1 MTLMRSQLLALLLL
15 IKERPLFDT
24 KVNRFRVL
32 KSSSSHS
39 LKSIHLYNSLSISL
53 CSVYELQRAKMEM
66 KLVPCLVVS
75 ILILCNVTRVR
86 SDASNNRYKVGDDV
100 PLYVNKVGPFHNPR

>member
-1 MTLMRSQLLALLLL
+1 
-15 IKERPLFDT
+15 
-24 KVNRFRVL
+24 
-32 KSSSSHS
+32 
-39 LKSIHLYNSLSISL
+39 
-53 CSVYELQRAKMEM
+53 MEM

-86 SDASNNRYKVGDDV
+86 SDASTNRYKVGDDV

>member
-1 MTLMRSQLLALLLL
+1 
-15 IKERPLFDT
+15 
-24 KVNRFRVL
+24 
-32 KSSSSHS
+32 
-39 LKSIHLYNSLSISL
+39 
-53 CSVYELQRAKMEM
+53 MEM